1 MQFGEKWLDIHN
13 QEEMETEYKN
23 QITTLQVQNESLKR
37 VALNLLEGI
46 KKAGGTVEPFTE
58 NKIRFTFKFLK
69 DEFIVNSDLWSNSR
83 LIELIKICNKEEKM
97 MKCYKV
103 IKADN
108 TRCYVSIFK
117 NKEDGTYSFINL
129 TKGHICKCRFNS
141 VEAALADMDDRI
153 SKGLIKKYS
162 EEMDY
167 HFEFSTSKA
176 FQYMYNGMPVLDYFK
191 EGFSLD
197 TNVWDR
203 FLDYYKFIGFIN
215 PEDMPNVE
223 LYFNHRGCIQFEKKI
238 IPVFSDY
245 FDTDK
250 IKLVETELYID
261 DTVSSIGA
269 YYIGVEKGNY
279 HEID

>member
-1 MQFGEKWLDIHN
+1 
-13 QEEMETEYKN
+13 ME
-23 QITTLQVQNESLKR
+23 
-37 VALNLLEGI
+37 A
-46 KKAGGTVEPFTE
+46 
-58 NKIRFTFKFLK
+58 
-69 DEFIVNSDLWSNSR
+69 
-83 LIELIKICNKEEKM
+83 IKICKKGEEEKEM
-97 MKCYKV
+97 IKCYKV

-129 TKGHICKCRFNS
+129 TKGHICKCKFDS

-162 EEMDY
+162 EETDY

-191 EGFSLD
+191 NGISEEKY
-197 TNVWDR
+197 TWNR

-215 PEDMPNVE
+215 PEDMLGVE

-238 IPVFSDY
+238 IPIFSTY

-261 DTVSSIGA
+261 DAVSNNGA
-269 YYIGVEKGNY
+269 YYIGVEKGGN
-279 HEID
+279 